1 MGRQTLGQMDTW
13 ADGHL
18 GRWTLGQMDTWA
30 DGQMDK
36 WTDRHLGRWINGQ
49 TDTWSDGQMDRQTL
63 GKMDKWTNGQM
74 DRNTI
79 GQMDKWAGS
88 FLTCSPAPVASL
100 GTLSPRN
107 LYQPNL
113 ILELLS
119 SLLLDFPGQR
129 RRQAAGRRR
138 CSVQDPVVAAPQGS
152 VGPGNVKVV
161 LRQVGRNNV
170 IL

>member
-1 MGRQTLGQMDTW
+1 
-13 ADGHL
+13 
-18 GRWTLGQMDTWA
+18 
-30 DGQMDK
+30 MDK
-36 WTDRHLGRWINGQ
+36 WTEIHLGR
-49 TDTWSDGQMDRQTL
+49 
-63 GKMDKWTNGQM
+63 WTNGQM
-74 DRNTI
+74 D
-79 GQMDKWAGS
+79 KWADS

-119 SLLLDFPGQR
+119 GLLLNFPGQR

-138 CSVQDPVVAAPQGS
+138 CSVQDPVVAAPQCS

-161 LRQVGRNNV
+161 LSQAICPRQAFPAMSSVYG
-170 IL
+170 